1 MNTFRVLPHFHA
13 EDMISIENV
22 CALHGW
28 PQRDPMEFYKR
39 EMWDTIILSGPTEA
53 ELDLVEVRLLEQSHV
68 MDRVFI
74 LESNSELLCIDGHL
88 VITQNRC

>member
-1 MNTFRVLPHFHA
+1 
-13 EDMISIENV
+13 
-22 CALHGW
+22 
-28 PQRDPMEFYKR
+28 MEFYKR